1 MLCYYYSIYQ
11 NGGFIMI
18 CYTIRK
24 GVFGGYDVIKIEQ
37 ARKYA
42 KKYRNKVAT
51 FRKFQKAVD
60 YARLL
65 SVLNDVPL
73 MKKFDFTEKEKR
85 AIKDIA
91 EMIPSFYCS
100 VGMFLENVAT
110 CGVAEFVEK
119 INAEMPYNEIINHY
133 I

>member
-1 MLCYYYSIYQ
+1 
-11 NGGFIMI
+11 MI
-18 CYTIRK
+18 CYTIRE

-42 KKYRNKVAT
+42 KKYINKVAR
-51 FRKFQKAVD
+51 FRKFQNAVD

-73 MKKFDFTEKEKR
+73 KEKFDFTENEKK
-85 AIKDIA
+85 AIKGIA

-100 VGMFLENVAT
+100 AEMFFTNVVT
-110 CGVAEFVEK
+110 CGIAEFVEK
-119 INAEMPYNEIINHY
+119 INAEMSYNAIINCY